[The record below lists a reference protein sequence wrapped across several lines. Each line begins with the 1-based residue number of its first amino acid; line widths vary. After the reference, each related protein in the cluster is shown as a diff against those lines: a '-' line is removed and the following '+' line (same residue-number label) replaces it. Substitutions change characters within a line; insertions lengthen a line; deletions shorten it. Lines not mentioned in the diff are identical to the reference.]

1 MTAQKADNS
10 TQRRKHIPQ
19 RTCIACRQTG
29 DKRGL
34 VRLVRTAEGR
44 AEIDPTG
51 KRNGRGAYLCH
62 RPACWR
68 AALKRS
74 GLERALR
81 LKSLPPDNRAA
92 LEQFMQHLED
102 TMVD

>member
-1 MTAQKADNS
+1 MTAQKAGS
-10 TQRRKHIPQ
+10 GPRRQKHVPQ

-34 VRLVRTAEGR
+34 VRLVRTADGR
-44 AEIDPTG
+44 ADIDPTG

-68 AALKRS
+68 TALKRS
-74 GLERALR
+74 VLERALR
-81 LKSLPPDNRAA
+81 LESLQPDNRVA